1 VAVAAGGWSVS
12 RRAAGKLE
20 SETMTNIAEALE
32 QEIQRNRELLKLY
45 EEIPTGKFGAMMID
59 LDIKNAV
66 AALASGDVV
75 KIIEAYE
82 AMKDNE

>member
-1 VAVAAGGWSVS
+1 M
-12 RRAAGKLE
+12 R
-20 SETMTNIAEALE
+20 NIAEASE

-59 LDIKNAV
+59 SDIKNAV

-75 KIIEAYE
+75 KMIEAYN